1 MAKHY
6 GKYLLALLLFGSN
19 GVVSSCITLNSYEIV
34 FWRTLIGSAF
44 LLGMLY
50 LTRARAWRRP
60 RGRHLLFLALSGAA
74 MGASW
79 ICLFEAYATVGV
91 SVATLAYYC
100 GPVIVMALSPL
111 LFGERMT
118 LAKALGFG
126 AVLAGMFWVNGAA
139 LAEGAAPL
147 GLVCGA
153 LSALLYAAMVIFN
166 KKAES
171 ITGLQNAALQLL
183 VSFLTVAV
191 YTLAR
196 GGAALPTQM
205 GELAPLL
212 FLGLVNTG
220 MGCYLYFS
228 AIGRLHAGTVA
239 ICGYLEPLS
248 ALGFAALLLGEAL
261 SPQQLAGAAL
271 ILGGA
276 AVGELLGHPGRWGIK
291 RAPGGK

>member
-1 MAKHY
+1 MAKYY
-6 GKYLLALLLFGSN
+6 GKYFLALLLFGSN
-19 GVVSSCITLNSYEIV
+19 GVVSSRIPLNSYEIV

-44 LLGMLY
+44 LLGLLG

-60 RGRHLLFLALSGAA
+60 EGRHLLFVALSGGA

-126 AVLAGMFWVNGAA
+126 AVLLGMFWVNGAA
-139 LAEGAAPL
+139 LAGGAAPL

-166 KKAES
+166 KKAKS

-183 VSFLTVAV
+183 AGFLTVAV

-196 GGAALPTQM
+196 GGAALPAQM

-220 MGCYLYFS
+220 LGCYLYFS
-228 AIGRLHAGTVA
+228 AIGRLPAGTVA

-261 SPQQLAGAAL
+261 SPLQLAGAAL

-276 AVGELLGHPGRWGIK
+276 AAGELLGRPGRWGIK
-291 RAPGGK
+291 KAPGGR